1 MSRTSGLA
9 GWRKA
14 IRRVASLEETSMVE
28 IDEHYDTIVPKTE
41 QQEWHHEKLRMLK
54 DESEAIMDALHAG
67 LKTRWEVLD
76 RFRAKKIAAAE
87 RQRNRQIESVKNM
100 FESELM
106 QAVDECDAE
115 KATYQADLLDM
126 FQRRTKKLE
135 DDLKILEAEGSLD
148 SVKPQPAR
156 KVRVRRGGV
165 DNTEQQ
171 AATRRRIAPFQS
183 LMENGSCL
191 SEEER
196 ADDFNMV
203 QRLANQIGAS

>member
-1 MSRTSGLA
+1 VSG
-9 GWRKA
+9 
-14 IRRVASLEETSMVE
+14 
-28 IDEHYDTIVPKTE
+28 
-41 QQEWHHEKLRMLK
+41 Q
-54 DESEAIMDALHAG
+54 G
-67 LKTRWEVLD
+67 LKSRWEVLD

-115 KATYQADLLDM
+115 KATYQADLLDT

-135 DDLKILEAEGSLD
+135 EDLKILEAEGSLD

-156 KVRVRRGGV
+156 KVRVRRGGA